1 MMKYP
6 TPTSPDD
13 RRCLLPMPVALAVGI
28 IGLIALL
35 TTQQVSAQEEESG
48 PGHPSAEP
56 QAAHDSGH
64 YHRHHAGIFIGGSH
78 VEGHNGFTL
87 GGEYEFRI
95 HQYFGAG
102 AFVEIIGGDFD
113 ERVFGALFGLHPA
126 AGWIIFTGPGWE
138 ERFRKEQGGGSTE
151 SPGPSSQ
158 SAEETE
164 EGLEFLWR
172 AGLMYQ
178 IPVGRMTISPNVMVD
193 FLKGHQVFV
202 YGVTLGLGF

>member
-1 MMKYP
+1 MAQ
-6 TPTSPDD
+6 TPTNPDD
-13 RRCLLPMPVALAVGI
+13 LRRLLPKPVALAVGI

-35 TTQQVSAQEEESG
+35 TTQQVSAQEEKSAE
-48 PGHPSAEP
+48 HPSAEP

-64 YHRHHAGIFIGGSH
+64 HHRHHAGIFIGGSH
-78 VEGHNGFTL
+78 FDEENGFTL

-102 AFVEIIGGDFD
+102 AFVEIIGGDFN
-113 ERVFGALFGLHPA
+113 ESVFGALFDLHPA
-126 AGWIIFTGPGWE
+126 AGWTIFTGPGWE
-138 ERFRKEQGGGSTE
+138 KRFRKEQGGGSTE
-151 SPGPSSQ
+151 SPEYSSQ

-164 EGLEFLWR
+164 EDLEFLWR
-172 AGLMYQ
+172 AGLMYG

-193 FLKGHQVFV
+193 FLKGHQVLV

>member
-13 RRCLLPMPVALAVGI
+13 RRRLLPKPVALAVGI
-28 IGLIALL
+28 VGLIALL
-35 TTQQVSAQEEESG
+35 ITQRVSAQEEKSG
-48 PGHPSAEP
+48 PEHASTEP
-56 QAAHDSGH
+56 QAAHDGGH
-64 YHRHHAGIFIGGSH
+64 HHRHHAGIFIGGSH
-78 VEGHNGFTL
+78 FDEENGFTL

-102 AFVEIIGGDFD
+102 AFVEVIGGDFD
-113 ERVFGALFGLHPA
+113 ERVFGVLFDLHPA
-126 AGWIIFTGPGWE
+126 AGWTIFTGPGWE
-138 ERFRKEQGGGSTE
+138 KRFRKEQGCGSTR
-151 SPGPSSQ
+151 SSGQGSQ
-158 SAEETE
+158 SAE

-172 AGLMYQ
+172 AGLMYG
-178 IPVGRMTISPNVMVD
+178 IPVGRMTISPNVLID